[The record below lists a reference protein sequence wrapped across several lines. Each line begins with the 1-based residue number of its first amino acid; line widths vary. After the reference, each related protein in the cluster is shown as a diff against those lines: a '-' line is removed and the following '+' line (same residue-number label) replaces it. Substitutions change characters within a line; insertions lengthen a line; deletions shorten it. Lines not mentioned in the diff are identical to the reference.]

1 MAPCVSRELKP
12 IERARAHGM
21 AIAGMSYNV
30 IAAEKAWAAVGED
43 YLWKLMESMPKRC
56 WDVIRA
62 RGYYTKIL
70 SG

>member
-1 MAPCVSRELKP
+1 
-12 IERARAHGM
+12 M